1 MKEHSLLKVAC
12 RRCGTCCLTTRPT
25 LHNED
30 SVLVA
35 SGDIP
40 LSALVCLRIGE
51 KIKDNVTGKICIL
64 KKEFLQFKSLKNK
77 KQCLYFSPQKG
88 CSIYK
93 NRPLECRTLECWN
106 TQLLE
111 NIYLTNTLTRKDI
124 FSSSTLELI
133 SVHEQECGFFR
144 LQPLI
149 KNFANNHCFE
159 SLQEL
164 RRICRF
170 DEQFREVVAE
180 KTPFT
185 FDMHDALFGCL
196 LRDTL
201 RRFFPDISF

>member
-1 MKEHSLLKVAC
+1 MKKHSLLQTTCK
-12 RRCGTCCLTTRPT
+12 RCGICCLTTRPT
-25 LHNED
+25 LHSED
-30 SVLVA
+30 SLLVT
-35 SGDIP
+35 SGDIS

-64 KKEFLQFKSLKNK
+64 KKEILQFKPLQNK

-88 CSIYK
+88 CSIYE
-93 NRPLECRTLECWN
+93 NRPLECRTFECWN

-111 NIYLTNTLTRKDI
+111 NIYFTNTLTRKDI
-124 FSSSTLELI
+124 FPPPALELI
-133 SVHEQECGFFR
+133 ATHEQECGFFR

-149 KNFANNHCFE
+149 KNLASNCCFE

-170 DEQFREVVAE
+170 DAHFREVVAE

-185 FDMHDALFGCL
+185 SDTHDAIFGYL
-196 LRDTL
+196 LRNIL